1 MSNSQTGF
9 LIGHSLFLIFTSK
22 LQMVSSCYFPAYGN
36 SRPSISEEELNEK
49 HASMNGGVP
58 DGNHLASKS
67 SHQSTGIN
75 TDADS
80 TLTEKGMILPFVP
93 LSLTFDNIR
102 YSVDMPQVKDR
113 KLFLLST

>member
-1 MSNSQTGF
+1 
-9 LIGHSLFLIFTSK
+9 
-22 LQMVSSCYFPAYGN
+22 
-36 SRPSISEEELNEK
+36 
-49 HASMNGGVP
+49 MNGGVP